1 MAGTSPCPKADKE
14 TRCPSGRGLRRAR
27 LRRMRRR
34 RHPPRPL
41 AADLRA
47 RLAGPGRARV
57 RARRVHAARSGSG
70 PLRGVERR
78 PGLHRARRSGPAGA
92 HHGRLASRPAPRG
105 RRRGRRG
112 SPPDPPHDDARPRGS
127 AWSALAS
134 PRRTGHVAER
144 GGDPRRHPHLAERAS
159 GGLAG
164 GTRAARGAHP
174 ESRPERRRGARVPG
188 GPRLQHADGR
198 DRRGRLPPQGRAR
211 APDCTGIPWRRRTRG
226 RRSRWPR

>member
-1 MAGTSPCPKADKE
+1 MVGTSPCPKADKE
-14 TRCPSGRGLRRAR
+14 IGCPGGRGLRRAC
-27 LRRMRRR
+27 LGRMRRR

-57 RARRVHAARSGSG
+57 RARRVHATRSGSG

-92 HHGRLASRPAPRG
+92 HHGRLAAGPAARG

-112 SPPDPPHDDARPRGS
+112 CPPDPPVDDARLRGG
-127 AWSALAS
+127 ARSALAA

-144 GGDPRRHPHLAERAS
+144 RGDSRRHPRLPGRPS

-164 GTRAARGAHP
+164 GTRVARGAHP
-174 ESRPERRRGARVPG
+174 QSRPGRRSGARVPG

-198 DRRGRLPPQGRAR
+198 DR
-211 APDCTGIPWRRRTRG
+211 W
-226 RRSRWPR
+226 